1 MNNADKQVEP
11 PTKSDPI
18 GELVKQV
25 AIAVA
30 IAVAAVLSL
39 FVVPVLVPALIIR
52 SIGPHLASRAAFWA
66 VRRTRWLWDVLGPVI
81 VVGVILYEIRALGE
95 FVHSGGWDA
104 LMAAENPWLVA
115 VETFWP
121 WAVLNIV
128 AGLTLLPL
136 VITLYRRRLAWLV
149 WKRRHPDVIQ
159 AERIVRAR
167 KRAADLASARSIGVQ
182 IDAKTGEIDGVSDG
196 ARIAPRKVRDE
207 GEERNAFGIINR
219 ATVKT
224 MPELFEDVRRVR
236 QWTDAPGREM
246 LLPNQ
251 AGHIRAI
258 IAAES
263 GTGKTMLTAALILC
277 ALEADTPVTFLDAK
291 GDPADAEEIARIV
304 RSYGHSV
311 TIAHEWNFWTGNA
324 AQVSTKLMRLLP
336 KPDGANQH
344 YLNEASGVL
353 QAVQAH
359 SPIRSFHDLRHRLT
373 NPEAYCR
380 DTHDVRAVSKEVER
394 DGTTMGERVLSDLS
408 QAYRPL
414 EPHISPQGWSYDD
427 RPSDLTIVPIS
438 PVDQAQLKVGELM
451 LVDLRAFIDRRLK
464 AGDKSPGLVV
474 VDEFP
479 QLVTDGSDPGDAA
492 ASLYETM
499 RSAGYGLVL
508 IVQSVIGISRDDVS
522 RRRVL
527 GSGAAIILGR
537 AKDPEEAVKLA
548 GTYMQLESS
557 GDPNVQERLGGGRAQ
572 HTYVIPPQDIR
583 EANDGSFWIVQAGG
597 YAHFRAYPI
606 RARAEQPA
614 PA

>member
-1 MNNADKQVEP
+1 MKQADKPVEQ
-11 PTKSDPI
+11 KSGDPI
-18 GELVKQV
+18 GELVKQGALV
-25 AIAVA
+25 LVIAVG
-30 IAVAAVLSL
+30 AVLSL
-39 FVVPVLVPALIIR
+39 FVIPVAVPALIVR
-52 SIGPHLASRAAFWA
+52 SIGPHLAARASFWA
-66 VRRTRWLWDVLGPVI
+66 VRRTRWIWDVIGPVI
-81 VVGVILYEIRALGE
+81 VVGVIVYEIRTLGE
-95 FVHSGGWDA
+95 FVRAGGWDA
-104 LMAAENPWLVA
+104 LMAADEPWRAAL
-115 VETFWP
+115 ETFGP

-149 WKRRHPDVIQ
+149 WKRRHPDVTETEKIT
-159 AERIVRAR
+159 RAR
-167 KRAADLASARSIGVQ
+167 KRAADLASARSIGVKV
-182 IDAKTGEIDGVSDG
+182 DAKTGEIEGVSSG
-196 ARIAPRKVRDE
+196 ARIAPRPVHDE
-207 GEERNAFGIINR
+207 GEKRQAFGIINR

-246 LLPNQ
+246 LLPGQ

-277 ALEADTPVTFLDAK
+277 ALEAKTPVTFLDAK
-291 GDPADAEEIARIV
+291 GDPADAEHIAAIV

-311 TIAHEWNFWTGNA
+311 TIARQWNFWTGNA
-324 AQVSTKLMRLLP
+324 AQISTKLMRLLP

-359 SPIRSFHDLRHRLT
+359 SPIRSYHDLRHRLT
-373 NPEAYCR
+373 HPDAYCR
-380 DTHDVRAVSKEVER
+380 DDFDVRLVSKEIDRE
-394 DGTTMGERVLSDLS
+394 GTTAGERVLNDLT

-414 EPHISPQGWSYDD
+414 EAHISPQGWSYED
-427 RPSDLTIVPIS
+427 RPSELTIVPIS
-438 PVDQAQLKVGELM
+438 PVDEAQLKVGELM
-451 LVDLRAFIDRRLK
+451 LVDLRAFIARRLE

-499 RSAGYGLVL
+499 RSAGYGLIL
-508 IVQSVIGISRDDVS
+508 IVQSVIGISRDEVS

-527 GSGAAIILGR
+527 SSGAAVIIGR
-537 AKDPEEAVKLA
+537 AKDPEDVVKLA

-606 RARAEQPA
+606 RERAA
-614 PA
+614 